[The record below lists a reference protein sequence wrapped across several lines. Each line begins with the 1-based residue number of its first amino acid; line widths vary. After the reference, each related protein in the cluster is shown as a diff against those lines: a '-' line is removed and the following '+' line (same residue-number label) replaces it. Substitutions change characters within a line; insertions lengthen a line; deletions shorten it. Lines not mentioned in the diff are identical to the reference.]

1 MNSKETLINDFKNL
15 GLQEGDVVFIRGN
28 LGKVGRVKP
37 RELFLD
43 ALFEAIGYSGTIVTL
58 GFTKSFPFYK
68 VDKKYIFEQN
78 TIPETG
84 AFGKLCLQYKNSKR
98 SNHPTNS
105 FIAIGKYA
113 DDILKDHDENAML
126 YDPTKKLIELNA
138 KMIIFGIID
147 ESPGFTTVHYV
158 QQELGLTEQSFFQ
171 NLFRVYYK
179 DKNDNLKLFKKS
191 DVGGCSA
198 GFGKF
203 YPHYLSNGFLKTGQ
217 IGNSSAILINAKDAY
232 AIEYRLMKDN
242 NSFHFCDNPLCVS
255 CRLSWKYDLKYAL
268 NYLILK
274 VISLFKRKKLI

>member
-28 LGKVGRVKP
+28 LGKVGRLKP

-43 ALFEAIGYSGTIVTL
+43 ALFEVIGDSGTIVTL

-68 VDKKYIFEQN
+68 VDKEYIFDES

-84 AFGKLCLQYKNSKR
+84 AFGKLCLNYKDAKR

-113 DDILKDHDENAML
+113 DEILKDHDENAML
-126 YDPTKKLIELNA
+126 YDPIKKLIELNT

-147 ESPGFTTVHYV
+147 ESPGFTTVHYA
-158 QQELGLTEQSFFQ
+158 QQELGLTKQSFFKK
-171 NLFRVYYK
+171 LFRVYYK
-179 DKNDNLKLFKKS
+179 DKKGNLKLFKKS
-191 DVGGCSA
+191 DIGGCSH

-203 YPHYLSNGFLKTGQ
+203 YPYYLSNGLLKIAK
-217 IGNSSAILINAKDAY
+217 IGNSSAILINARDAY
-232 AIEYRLMKDN
+232 NIEYKLMKEN
-242 NSFHFCDNPLCVS
+242 KSFHFCDNPLCIS
-255 CRLSWKYDLKYAL
+255 CRLSWKYDLKYSV
-268 NYLILK
+268 NYLLLK
-274 VISLFKRKKLI
+274 IISLFKRKK